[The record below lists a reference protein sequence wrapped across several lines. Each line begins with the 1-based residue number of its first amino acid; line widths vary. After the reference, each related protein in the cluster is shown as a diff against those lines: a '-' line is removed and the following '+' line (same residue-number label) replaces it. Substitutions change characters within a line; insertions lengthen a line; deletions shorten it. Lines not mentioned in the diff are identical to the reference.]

1 MLQKLGEGMGV
12 RKMPSGEKS
21 ANKKTKEKKTQ
32 KKGKIAHK
40 IDDKPFQI
48 IFSSLTLWGP
58 GSRVVWG
65 WKVLAK
71 KLRGIPNSTAQDFG
85 RGNTLKSEGKMMNY
99 LLPLSLGVKVSPDD
113 GGCGRNRAMA
123 WPGKGRDGSGLW
135 VWAWV
140 WMGKNIKTNAQPKQ
154 TLHGRWNP

>member
-113 GGCGRNRAMA
+113 GGAAG
-123 WPGKGRDGSGLW
+123 
-135 VWAWV
+135 
-140 WMGKNIKTNAQPKQ
+140 I
-154 TLHGRWNP
+154 GRWHGQGREGMGLGFGFGLGFGWAKT